1 MLAAMTNH
9 HKVVIIGSGPSG
21 LTAALYS
28 ARANLEPLVIEGFEA
43 GGQLM
48 LTTEVENFPGY
59 VDGVMG
65 PELMDTLRKQAERF
79 GTTYISQDVTDV
91 DFSVR
96 PFRVMVGEDE
106 YTADAV
112 IVSTG
117 ASAKMLGLEN
127 ESRLMGRGVSTCAT
141 CDGAFFRNQEL
152 AVAGGGD
159 SAVEEANF
167 LTRFASRVNLIHRRD
182 ELRASKIM
190 QDRAKANPKIEFHW
204 NSQIQDV
211 LGDQSVT
218 GVRVTD
224 TVTGESRDIELKGVF
239 VAIGHTPNTTLFKDK
254 LELDDAGYLVVGD
267 KLKNDWAPTSPYA
280 TRTSVEGVFGAG
292 DVVDHTYRQ
301 AITAAGMGC
310 QASIDAERWLESQG
324 H

>member
-1 MLAAMTNH
+1 
-9 HKVVIIGSGPSG
+9 
-21 LTAALYS
+21 
-28 ARANLEPLVIEGFEA
+28 VIEGFEA

-79 GTTYISQDVTDV
+79 GTTYVSQDVTEV

-96 PFRVMVGEDE
+96 PFRIMVGEDG

-141 CDGAFFRNQEL
+141 CDGAFFRDQEL

-167 LTRFASRVNLIHRRD
+167 LTRFASKVNLIHRRD

-204 NSQIQDV
+204 NSEIKDV
-211 LGDQSVT
+211 LGQQSVT
-218 GVRVTD
+218 GVRLKD
-224 TVTGESRDIELKGVF
+224 TVTGDLRDLALKGIF

-254 LELDDAGYLVVGD
+254 LELDESGYLVVGD
-267 KLKNDWAPTSPYA
+267 KLADDWDPTSPYA

-310 QASIDAERWLESQG
+310 QAAIDAERWLETQG
-324 H
+324 R

>member
-1 MLAAMTNH
+1 MTNH

-21 LTAALYS
+21 LTAALYT
-28 ARANLEPLVIEGFEA
+28 ARANLQPLVIEGFQA

-48 LTTEVENFPGY
+48 LTTEVENFPGF

-79 GTTYISQDVTDV
+79 GTEYISQDVTDV
-91 DFSVR
+91 DFSTR
-96 PFRVMVGEDE
+96 PFKVMVGEDE
-106 YTADAV
+106 YTADTV

-117 ASAKMLGLEN
+117 ATAKMLGLEN

-167 LTRFASRVNLIHRRD
+167 LTRFASKVNLIHRRD
-182 ELRASKIM
+182 TLRASKIM
-190 QDRAKANPKIEFHW
+190 QDRAMANPKIDFHW
-204 NSQIQDV
+204 NSVIEDV
-211 LGDQSVT
+211 LGDSSVT
-218 GVRVTD
+218 GLKLKD
-224 TVTGESRDIELKGVF
+224 TESGESRELPLKGVF
-239 VAIGHTPNTTLFKDK
+239 VAIGHTPNTALFKDK
-254 LELDDAGYLVVGD
+254 QELDETGYLEVGD
-267 KLKNDWAPTSPYA
+267 KLSNDWDPGSPYA
-280 TRTSVEGVFGAG
+280 TRTSVEGIFGAG

-310 QASIDAERWLESQG
+310 QSAIDAERWLESQG
-324 H
+324 Q